1 MDNMKQTSMSM
12 NEWVLV
18 SPEITGEDDWKKG
31 RIIDIEDNPFN
42 GIVITVEFPDGVIL
56 WEREKYFK
64 QIA

>member
-1 MDNMKQTSMSM
+1 MSM

-18 SPEITGEDDWKKG
+18 SPDITGADEWTKG
-31 RIIDIEDNPFN
+31 KIIDIEDNPFN

-64 QIA
+64 KIS